1 MEDFRDPYGSNS
13 KPLAGPGRHGKDE
26 GVTDS
31 AGQMNMS
38 DAASRL
44 TTRKLF
50 LLTCS
55 TGGLQ
60 LVWATI
66 MANGTPYL
74 ITLGL
79 PESLTALV
87 WIAGPFCGAFV
98 QPYIGVLSDRCQIP
112 WGRRRPFILGGA
124 IGAACC
130 MIALASTK
138 ATWRLLAGWC
148 GADPLGDSVR
158 TLMILSAILWLYALN
173 FFLQPLQSGN
183 RALIVDSCPVQQQT
197 LAAAWASRVVGLGN
211 IIGYL
216 TSYLP
221 VQKLL
226 PFLPMTQFPWLCV
239 VTTVFLLAGAT
250 LTCVFVDEKDPR
262 TLALAPSQ
270 RKGFIG
276 TISHILWSYR
286 TMPEVVRHVCKVQF
300 FAWMAW
306 FPYMFY
312 ITR

>member
-1 MEDFRDPYGSNS
+1 MNDFRDPYNPNSNLLSGSS
-13 KPLAGPGRHGKDE
+13 RHGKDE
-26 GVTDS
+26 GISTS
-31 AGQMNMS
+31 TEHMNVS
-38 DAASRL
+38 DASSRL
-44 TTRKLF
+44 TTRQLF
-50 LLTCS
+50 LLTFS

-66 MANGTPYL
+66 MANGTPFL

-87 WIAGPFCGAFV
+87 WIAGPICGAFV

-112 WGRRRPFILGGA
+112 WGRRRPFIISGA

-138 ATWRLLAGWC
+138 ATLRLLANWF
-148 GADPLGDSVR
+148 GADAHGDSVR
-158 TLMILSAILWLYALN
+158 TLMILSAIIWLYALN

-197 LAAAWASRVVGLGN
+197 LAAAWACRVVGLGN

-221 VQKLL
+221 VNKLL
-226 PFLPMTQFPWLCV
+226 PFLPITQFPWLCV
-239 VTTVFLLAGAT
+239 VTTVFLLVGVT
-250 LTCVFVDEKDPR
+250 LTCVFVEEKDPR
-262 TLALAPSQ
+262 TLPLPSNQ

-286 TMPEVVRHVCKVQF
+286 TMPQTVRQVCKIQF